1 MDCLNTHCA
10 HTSISC
16 LILLDTSMH
25 AYFFDNLE
33 GDQRLPHDSGAEVSE
48 EVLRSLGVLHW
59 HIPVDAEGKHEQEVA
74 ALGKGRDYKN
84 HDFFTLTKEGLGD
97 EYEAIIKNLFHE

>member
-1 MDCLNTHCA
+1 
-10 HTSISC
+10 
-16 LILLDTSMH
+16 MH

-33 GDQRLPHDSGAEVSE
+33 GDQRLPHDSGTEVSE